1 VELWREVTQ
10 KKVIMLIGNKVDL
23 ESLRQVS
30 TREAQAWAEE
40 NQMTYVECS
49 AKTGRNINEIFVQVA
64 QRLVDANPERSD
76 PDRQNSG
83 SDRES
88 LDLTDYGKKGG
99 EEDGES
105 GRRGRKC
112 CYSG

>member
-1 VELWREVTQ
+1 
-10 KKVIMLIGNKVDL
+10 MLIGNKVDL

-40 NQMTYVECS
+40 NQMTYIECS
-49 AKTGRNINEIFVQVA
+49 AKTGRNINEIFIQVA

-88 LDLTDYGKKGG
+88 LDITTYGKKS
-99 EEDGES
+99 EEDDDS